1 MIIRILILMLAIN
14 EDGITDLAFGSDM
27 YLIQNM
33 LPEDGQFGPKHVE
46 SLYTLHLSVY
56 KH

>member
-1 MIIRILILMLAIN
+1 MLAIN

-33 LPEDGQFGPKHVE
+33 FPEDGQFGPKHVE
-46 SLYTLHLSVY
+46 SLYTWHPSVY